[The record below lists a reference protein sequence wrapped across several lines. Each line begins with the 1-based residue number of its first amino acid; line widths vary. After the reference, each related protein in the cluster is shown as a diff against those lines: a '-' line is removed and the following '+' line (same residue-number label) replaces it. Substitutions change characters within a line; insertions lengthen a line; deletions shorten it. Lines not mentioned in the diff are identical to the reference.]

1 MVDALEWLNYHHLHY
16 FWLVAREGGVGRAA
30 EKLGLAH
37 PTVSAQ
43 VRALERALGEKLF
56 DKQGR
61 RLVLTEFG
69 RVAFG
74 YADEIFTL
82 GRELTDTLKGRP
94 GSGPRRLVV
103 GVAQTLPKLVARRL
117 LAPALALR
125 PGPPRLVCVEDRTE
139 RLLAELASNHLD
151 LVLSDAPVPPGS
163 HVRAFNHALG
173 ECGVSV
179 CATRVLAARH
189 RKGFPRSLDAAP
201 MLLPTEG
208 TTLRR
213 SLEQFFDEHGLRPR
227 IAGEFD
233 DSALLR
239 AFGQDGLGLFPLP
252 TAIESEV
259 RRQFEVKLV
268 GRLSGVRERFFAISV
283 ERRLKNPAVRAI
295 CDAARQRIFRE

>member
-1 MVDALEWLNYHHLHY
+1 VEWLNYHHLLY
-16 FWLVAREGGVGRAA
+16 FWLVAREGGVTRAA
-30 EKLGLAH
+30 EKLRLAH

-56 DKQGR
+56 EKQGR
-61 RLVLTEFG
+61 RLVLTELG

-82 GRELTDTLKGRP
+82 GRELVDTLKGRP
-94 GSGPRRLVV
+94 GAGPRRLIV
-103 GVAQTLPKLVARRL
+103 GVAQALPKLVARRL
-117 LAPALALR
+117 LAPALTLQ
-125 PGPPRLVCVEDRTE
+125 PGPLRLVCIEDRTE

-151 LVLSDAPVPPGS
+151 LVLTDAPVPPGS
-163 HVRAFNHALG
+163 AVRAFNHALG

-179 CATRVLAARH
+179 CATKALAARH
-189 RKGFPRSLDAAP
+189 RRGFPSSLDGAP
-201 MLLPTEG
+201 MLLPAEG

-213 SLEQFFDEHGLRPR
+213 GLEQFFDEHGLRPR

-239 AFGQDGLGLFPLP
+239 AFGQDGLGLFPVP
-252 TAIESEV
+252 TAIEHEV
-259 RRQFEVKLV
+259 RRQFEVGLV
-268 GRLSGVRERFFAISV
+268 GRLPSVRERFYAISV

-295 CDAARQRIFRE
+295 CDAARQRIFE